1 MYLRAKAMISFN
13 LNSFPV
19 FIEVAEKASMTL
31 AAKSLGMTQP
41 GVSQHISNLE
51 GDIGTK
57 LFIRKNKKLILTND
71 GSSLLLRVLLRLEFQ
86 SNSE

>member
-1 MYLRAKAMISFN
+1 MLFETKYMISFN

-57 LFIRKNKKLILTND
+57 KYMATIEDKEINKKNIQKNEFYY
-71 GSSLLLRVLLRLEFQ
+71 LL
-86 SNSE
+86 